1 MWSPL
6 AIGTWDGSLLNDT
19 NDKSRQ
25 VFSHEEYIS
34 LVQNSGQLVSHDYSL
49 QSTQEDSRMMAF
61 FDSLVQREIE
71 GWHMSDDSV
80 TSESDYDSSVSTFS
94 PFHISLIRY
103 YFFKFDLVTFLL
115 RIHELFFRY

>member
-6 AIGTWDGSLLNDT
+6 NIGDWEGSLFKET
-19 NDKSRQ
+19 VDKSRQ

-34 LVQNSGQLVSHDYSL
+34 LVQNNGQLVSHDYSH

-71 GWHMSDDSV
+71 GWHMSDETISSD
-80 TSESDYDSSVSTFS
+80 SDYDSSVS
-94 PFHISLIRY
+94 Y
-103 YFFKFDLVTFLL
+103 
-115 RIHELFFRY
+115 